1 MASIPVDNRAG
12 MMLIDPALPE
22 LKAALRA
29 HPIALLCA
37 PPGAGKSTGA
47 PLALLTEDWL
57 QGRRILMLEPRRL
70 AARAVAARMA
80 HLLGEAPGQTVGYR
94 VRFENRVSARTRLEV
109 LTEGILTRRLQHDP
123 ALEGVGLVIFDEF
136 HERNLHSDLALAL
149 CRDAQAVLRPDL
161 RLLIMSA
168 TLDEPAL
175 RAALGDVPLVRA
187 AGRPFPVSV
196 RYAERDLPAPLA
208 EPVAQ
213 AVARAA
219 FEQPGDIL
227 VFLPGAREIRRAEA
241 AIARQQPD
249 LLICPLYGDLPLDAQ
264 QAAITPDPAGRR
276 RVVLATSIAETS
288 LTIEGVRVVI
298 DAGFARVPRFD
309 PRTGL
314 TRLDTVRVTL
324 DAAEQRAGRAG
335 RLGPGVCYRLWT
347 QQTHRQLNPSRAP
360 EILEADLAALRLEMA
375 QWGAK
380 TADALAWITPP
391 PAGALAQATALLQLL
406 GALDPDDPGRITERG
421 RRLLEWGAHPRVAHL
436 LAEAQQM
443 GRAEAALAADIAALI
458 EERDPLPAEAGADM
472 TLRVEALRRWRRTGS
487 AGQADARALARIDRL
502 ASQWRAMLRLPADAI
517 PIHTAPP
524 DPYDVGRMIALAYPD
539 RVSRRRG
546 EGAERYKL
554 ALGRGVRLP
563 EHDALAAQEWL
574 AVAHADAGQQ
584 AEGRVYLAAPL
595 RPEDVQPFA
604 VEREV
609 VGWDARQGALIAQ
622 REWRVG
628 ELTLTTRPLP
638 QPPRAQRIA
647 VLCDVIRREGLEL
660 LTWTDTARQWQ
671 ARAQSLH
678 LWRGDPWPD
687 VSDEALL
694 ATIEA
699 WLGPWLD
706 DVTKRADFARL
717 DALTLLQRWMPAHLR
732 AQLDVLAP
740 ERLAVPSGS
749 HIRLRYAPDGGPPV
763 LAVKIQELFGLEDTP
778 TVNEGRVKV
787 LLHLLSPA
795 QRPIQVTQDL
805 RSFWRNTWPIVRREL
820 RGRYP
825 KHPWPEDPWNATPTR
840 RTTRP
845 AR

>member
-1 MASIPVDNRAG
+1 
-12 MMLIDPALPE
+12 MLIEQALPE
-22 LKAALRA
+22 LSAALRER
-29 HPIALLCA
+29 PIVLLCA

-47 PLALLTEDWL
+47 PLALLGEDWL
-57 QGRRILMLEPRRL
+57 RGRRILMLEPRRL

-80 HLLGEAPGQTVGYR
+80 RLLGEAPGQTVGYR
-94 VRFENRVSARTRLEV
+94 VRFENRVTARTRLEV

-168 TLDEPAL
+168 TLDEPTL
-175 RAALGDVPLVRA
+175 RAALGDAPLVRV

-213 AVARAA
+213 AVSRAA

-264 QAAITPDPAGRR
+264 QAAITPDAAGRR
-276 RVVLATSIAETS
+276 KVALATSIAETS

-309 PRTGL
+309 PRSGL

-324 DAAEQRAGRAG
+324 DSADQRAGRAG

-347 QQTHRQLNPSRAP
+347 QQTQRQLNPSRLP

-375 QWGAK
+375 QWGAR
-380 TADALAWITPP
+380 TADALPWITPP

-406 GALDPDDPGRITERG
+406 GALDPHDPGRITERG
-421 RRLLEWGAHPRVAHL
+421 RRMLDWGAHPRVAHL
-436 LAEAQQM
+436 LAEAQEAGGAQ
-443 GRAEAALAADIAALI
+443 AALATDIAALI
-458 EERDPLPAEAGADM
+458 EERDPMPDQAGADM
-472 TLRVEALRRWRRTGS
+472 TLRVEALRHWRRTGS
-487 AGQADARALARIDRL
+487 AAQADARALARVERL
-502 ASQWRAMLRLPADAI
+502 AAQWRGMMRAGAGEVPVD
-517 PIHTAPP
+517 HSPP
-524 DPYDVGRMIALAYPD
+524 DPFEVGRMIALAYPD
-539 RVSRRRG
+539 RVARRRNAG
-546 EGAERYKL
+546 SGRYKL

-563 EHDALAAQEWL
+563 DHDPLAAHEWL
-574 AVAHADAGQQ
+574 AVAHADGGSQG
-584 AEGRVYLAAPL
+584 EGRIYLAAPL
-595 RPEDVQPFA
+595 RPEDLQPYA

-609 VGWDARQGALIAQ
+609 VGWDARQGALVAQ

-628 ELTLTTRPLP
+628 ELTLATRPLP
-638 QPPRAQRIA
+638 QPALPQRIV
-647 VLCDVIRREGLEL
+647 VLCDVIRREGLDV
-660 LTWTDTARQWQ
+660 LTWTDAARQWQ
-671 ARAQSLH
+671 ARAQSMH

-687 VSDEALL
+687 VSDAALL
-694 ATIEA
+694 ANTEA

-706 DVTKRADFARL
+706 NVTKRADFAGL
-717 DALTLLQRWMPAHLR
+717 DVLTMLQQWMPGPLR

-740 ERLAVPSGS
+740 ERLTVPSGAR
-749 HIRLRYAPDGGPPV
+749 IRLRYAPDGAPPV
-763 LAVKIQELFGLEDTP
+763 LAVRIQEMFGAQDTP
-778 TVNEGRVKV
+778 TVNGGRVKV

-795 QRPIQVTQDL
+795 HRPIQVTQDL
-805 RSFWRNTWPIVRREL
+805 RSFWRNTWPIIRKEL

-825 KHPWPEDPWNATPTR
+825 KHAWPDDPG
-840 RTTRP
+840 
-845 AR
+845 

>member
-1 MASIPVDNRAG
+1 MR
-12 MMLIDPALPE
+12 IDPALPE

-29 HPIALLCA
+29 RPIVLLCA

-47 PLALLTEDWL
+47 PLALLAEDWL

-149 CRDAQAVLRPDL
+149 CRDAQSVLRPDL

-175 RAALGDVPLVRA
+175 RATLGDAPLVRL
-187 AGRPFPVSV
+187 AGRPFPVTV
-196 RYAERDLPAPLA
+196 RYATRDMPAPLA

-213 AVARAA
+213 AVSRALRD
-219 FEQPGDIL
+219 QPGDVL
-227 VFLPGAREIRRAEA
+227 VFLPGAREIRRAQVV
-241 AIARQQPD
+241 IAHQHPD
-249 LLICPLYGDLPLDAQ
+249 VLICPLYGDLPLDAQ
-264 QAAITPDPAGRR
+264 QAAIMPDPAGRR
-276 RVVLATSIAETS
+276 KVVLATSIAETS
-288 LTIEGVRVVI
+288 LTIEGVGAVI

-309 PRTGL
+309 ARTGL

-324 DAAEQRAGRAG
+324 DSADQRAGRAG
-335 RLGPGVCYRLWT
+335 RLGPGLCYRLWT
-347 QQTHRQLNPSRAP
+347 QQTHRQLSPARVP

-375 QWGAK
+375 AWGAR
-380 TADALAWITPP
+380 TADALPWITPP
-391 PAGALAQATALLQLL
+391 PAGALAQATGLLQLL
-406 GALDPDDPGRITERG
+406 GALDPDDPGRITARG
-421 RRLLEWGAHPRVAHL
+421 RQLLEWGAHPRVAHL
-436 LAEAQQM
+436 LAEARQAGAAQ
-443 GRAEAALAADIAALI
+443 AALAADVAALI
-458 EERDPLPAEAGADM
+458 EERDPLPDQAGADM
-472 TLRVEALRRWRRTGS
+472 TLRIEALRRWRRAGS
-487 AGQADARALARIDRL
+487 PSGSLPQHNARALARIERL
-502 ASQWRAMLRLPADAI
+502 AAQWRKMMQMPADAI
-517 PIHTAPP
+517 PINTAPP

-539 RVSRRRG
+539 RVARRRN
-546 EGAERYKL
+546 EGAGRYKL
-554 ALGRGVRLP
+554 ALGRGVLLP
-563 EHDALAAQEWL
+563 EHDPLAAHEWL
-574 AVAHADAGQQ
+574 AAAHVDAGQQ
-584 AEGRVYLAAPL
+584 AEGLIHLAAPV
-595 RPEDVQPFA
+595 RPEDLQLYV

-628 ELTLTTRPLP
+628 ELTLAARPLP
-638 QPPRAQRIA
+638 QPAPARRIA
-647 VLCDVIRREGLEL
+647 VLCDALRREGLDMLE
-660 LTWTDTARQWQ
+660 WTDAARQWQ
-671 ARAQSLH
+671 ARAQSVH

-687 VSDEALL
+687 VSDAALL
-694 ATIEA
+694 ANAEA
-699 WLGPWLD
+699 WLGAWLD
-706 DVTKRADFARL
+706 GVAKRADFARL
-717 DALTLLQRWMPAHLR
+717 NVLVMLQRWMPGHLR

-749 HIRLRYAPDGGPPV
+749 HIRLRYALDGGPPV

-778 TVNEGRVKV
+778 TVDEGRVKV
-787 LLHLLSPA
+787 LVHLLSPA

-805 RSFWRNTWPIVRREL
+805 RSFWRNTWPMIRKEL